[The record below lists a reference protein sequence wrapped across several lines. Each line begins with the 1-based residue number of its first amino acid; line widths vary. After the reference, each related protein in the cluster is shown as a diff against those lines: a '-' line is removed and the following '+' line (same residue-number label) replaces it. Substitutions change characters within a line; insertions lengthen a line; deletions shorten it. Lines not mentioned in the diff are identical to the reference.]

1 METVQA
7 KQLLTPLHASDHFFH
22 SDYNLNL
29 YRGCSH
35 GCIYCD
41 SRSVCYQLDR
51 FDQVRVKENALSMLR
66 EELRCKRRPGLVS
79 TGAMS
84 DPYNPFE
91 KELEIT
97 RGAFMLLKQYG
108 FGAGFTT
115 KSSMAARDT
124 DVLSE
129 IQRTAPVRACF
140 SITCAE
146 DALCLTLEP
155 NASPTSKRFEALETL
170 SKAGVFAGVWLN
182 PVLPFLTD
190 TEENILSI
198 IRRTKDSGGQFIVC
212 HFGMTLRTGNREYF
226 FKALDKDFPGVK
238 AKYAQ
243 AFGLDYECLSLRAK
257 VLEEVYVKECYR
269 LKLAYRFPDI
279 NRAMFAKQSRQL
291 SMFGIE

>member
-7 KQLLTPLHASDHFFH
+7 KQLLTPLHATVHFFH

-35 GCIYCD
+35 GCVYCD

-51 FDQVRVKENALSMLR
+51 FDQVRVKEDALSMLR
-66 EELRCKRRPGLVS
+66 EELRRKRKPGLVS

-84 DPYNPFE
+84 DPYNPYE
-91 KELEIT
+91 KDLEVT
-97 RGAFMLLKQYG
+97 RGAFLLLKQYG

-115 KSSMAARDT
+115 KSSLAARDAK
-124 DVLSE
+124 VLFD
-129 IQRTAPVRACF
+129 IQHAAPVRACF

-146 DALCLTLEP
+146 DSLSLTLEP
-155 NASPTSKRFEALETL
+155 GASPTSKRFEALETL
-170 SKAGVFAGVWLN
+170 SRAGVFTGVWLN

-198 IRRTKDSGGQFIVC
+198 VRRTKECGGQFIVC

-226 FKALDKDFPGVK
+226 YQALDRDFPGVK

-243 AFGLDYECLSLRAK
+243 AFGLDYMCPSLKANELEKVFLHECT
-257 VLEEVYVKECYR
+257 R
-269 LKLAYRFPDI
+269 LNLAYRFPDI

-291 SMFGIE
+291 SMFGT

>member
-51 FDQVRVKENALSMLR
+51 FDQVRLKEDALSMLR
-66 EELRCKRRPGLVS
+66 GELQRKRKPGLVS

-91 KELEIT
+91 KEWKVT
-97 RGAFMLLKQYG
+97 RGALLLLKQHG

-115 KSSMAARDT
+115 KSDLAARDT
-124 DVLSE
+124 DLLAD

-146 DALCLTLEP
+146 DALSLALEP
-155 NASPTSKRFEALETL
+155 NASPTTKRFEALEAL
-170 SKAGVFAGVWLN
+170 SGAGVFAGVWLN

-198 IRRTKDSGGQFIVC
+198 VRRTRECGGRFIVC

-226 FKALDKDFPGVK
+226 YQALDKDFPGLK
-238 AKYAQ
+238 SKYAK
-243 AFGLDYECLSLRAK
+243 AFGLDYECFSPRAK
-257 VLEEVYVKECYR
+257 ELEEAFTEECCR
-269 LKLAYRFPDI
+269 LNLYYRFPDI
-279 NRAMFAKQSRQL
+279 NRAMFANQSRQL
-291 SMFGIE
+291 NMFGT

>member
-7 KQLLTPLHASDHFFH
+7 RQLLTPLHASDHFFH

-51 FDQVRVKENALSMLR
+51 FDQVRVKEDALSMLR
-66 EELRCKRRPGLVS
+66 EELRRKRKPGLVS

-91 KELEIT
+91 KELEVT
-97 RGAFMLLKQYG
+97 RGALLLLKQYG

-115 KSSMAARDT
+115 KSSLAARDAG
-124 DVLSE
+124 VLYDIS
-129 IQRTAPVRACF
+129 RTSPVRACF

-146 DALCLTLEP
+146 DALSLALEP
-155 NASPTSKRFEALETL
+155 NASPSSKRFEALETL
-170 SKAGVFAGVWLN
+170 SRAGVFAGVRLN

-190 TEENILSI
+190 TEENILAI
-198 IRRTKDSGGQFIVC
+198 VRRTRECGGRFVVC
-212 HFGMTLRTGNREYF
+212 SFGMTIRTGNREYF
-226 FKALDKDFPGVK
+226 YKALDEHFPGLK
-238 AKYAQ
+238 AEYANS
-243 AFGLDYECLSLRAK
+243 FGLDYECFSFRAK
-257 VLEEVYVKECYR
+257 ELEKVFIKECSR
-269 LKLAYRFPDI
+269 LNLACHFPDI

-291 SMFGIE
+291 SMFGT

>member
-7 KQLLTPLHASDHFFH
+7 KQLLTPLHATDDFFY

-35 GCIYCD
+35 GCVYCD

-51 FDQVRVKENALSMLR
+51 FDQVRVKEDALLMLR
-66 EELRCKRRPGLVS
+66 DELRNKRKTGLVS

-91 KELEIT
+91 NEMQIT

-108 FGAGFTT
+108 FGVGFTT
-115 KSSMAARDT
+115 KSALAARDA
-124 DVLSE
+124 DVLYD
-129 IQRTAPVRACF
+129 IQRIAPVRACF

-146 DALCLTLEP
+146 DVLSLALEP
-155 NASPTSKRFEALETL
+155 NASPTTKRFEALETL
-170 SKAGVFAGVWLN
+170 SEAGVFAGVWLN

-198 IRRTKDSGGQFIVC
+198 VRQTRECGGKFIVC
-212 HFGMTLRTGNREYF
+212 HFGITLRTGNREYF
-226 FKALDKDFPGVK
+226 YQALDRDFPGVK

-243 AFGLDYECLSLRAK
+243 AFGLDYMCPSPRARDLEAVFRAECD
-257 VLEEVYVKECYR
+257 R
-269 LKLAYRFPDI
+269 LNIAYRFPDI
-279 NRAMFAKQSRQL
+279 NRAMFSKQSRQL
-291 SMFGIE
+291 NMFGV

>member
-7 KQLLTPLHASDHFFH
+7 RQLLTPLHATDDFFH

-51 FDQVRVKENALSMLR
+51 FDQVRVKENAIAMLR
-66 EELRCKRRPGLVS
+66 EELTRKRRTGLVS

-91 KELEIT
+91 AETEIT
-97 RGAFMLLKQYG
+97 RKAFMLLRQYG

-115 KSSMAARDT
+115 KSSLAARDV
-124 DVLSE
+124 DILAD
-129 IQRTAPVRACF
+129 IQRAAPVRACF
-140 SITCAE
+140 SITCAK
-146 DALCLTLEP
+146 DAAGLVLEP
-155 NASPTSKRFEALETL
+155 NASPASGRFEALAEL
-170 SKAGVFAGVWLN
+170 SQAGVFAGVWLN

-198 IRRTKDSGGQFIVC
+198 VRRTKECGGKFIVC

-226 FKALDKDFPGVK
+226 YQALDRDFPGVK
-238 AKYAQ
+238 ARYAD
-243 AFGLDYECLSLRAK
+243 AFGLDYMCPSPRAAE
-257 VLEEVYVKECYR
+257 LEAVFLKECVR
-269 LKLAYRFPDI
+269 LNLPCRFPDI
-279 NRAMFAKQSRQL
+279 NRAMFAGQARQL
-291 SMFGIE
+291 RMF

>member
-7 KQLLTPLHASDHFFH
+7 RQLLTPLQASDHFFH

-51 FDQVRVKENALSMLR
+51 FDQVRVKEDALSMLR
-66 EELRCKRRPGLVS
+66 EELRRKRKPGLVS

-84 DPYNPFE
+84 DPYNPYE
-91 KELEIT
+91 KELEVT
-97 RGAFMLLKQYG
+97 RGALLLLKQYG

-115 KSSMAARDT
+115 KSSLAARDAGILY
-124 DVLSE
+124 DIAQS
-129 IQRTAPVRACF
+129 APVRACF
-140 SITCAE
+140 SITCAQ
-146 DALCLTLEP
+146 DALSLALEP

-170 SKAGVFAGVWLN
+170 SRTGVFAGVWLN

-198 IRRTKDSGGQFIVC
+198 IRRTKDCGGRFIVC

-226 FKALDKDFPGVK
+226 YQALDRDFPGVK
-238 AKYAQ
+238 AKYAK
-243 AFGLDYECLSLRAK
+243 AFGLDYECFSLRAK
-257 VLEEVYVKECYR
+257 ELEEVFIKECSR
-269 LKLAYRFPDI
+269 LDLAYRFPDI
-279 NRAMFAKQSRQL
+279 NRAMFAKQSRQMN
-291 SMFGIE
+291 MFGT

>member
-7 KQLLTPLHASDHFFH
+7 KQLLTPLHASDEFFH

-35 GCIYCD
+35 GCVYCD

-51 FDQVRVKENALSMLR
+51 FGQVRVKENALSMLR
-66 EELRCKRRPGLVS
+66 EELRRKRKPGLVS

-91 KELEIT
+91 AETKIT
-97 RGAFMLLKQYG
+97 RGAFLLLKQYG

-115 KSSMAARDT
+115 KSSLAARDA
-124 DVLSE
+124 DVLID

-146 DALCLTLEP
+146 DGLCMKLEP
-155 NASPTSKRFEALETL
+155 GASPTSRRFEALEAL
-170 SKAGVFAGVWLN
+170 SSAGVFAGVWLN

-198 IRRTKDSGGQFIVC
+198 VRRTKKCGGQFIVC

-226 FKALDKDFPGVK
+226 YEALDRDFPGVK
-238 AKYAQ
+238 VKYAQ
-243 AFGLDYECLSLRAK
+243 AFGLDYMCPSPRAGEMEA
-257 VLEEVYVKECYR
+257 VFRKECRR
-269 LKLAYRFPDI
+269 LNLPCSFPDI
-279 NRAMFAKQSRQL
+279 NRAMFSGQSRQL
-291 SMFGIE
+291 SLFGP